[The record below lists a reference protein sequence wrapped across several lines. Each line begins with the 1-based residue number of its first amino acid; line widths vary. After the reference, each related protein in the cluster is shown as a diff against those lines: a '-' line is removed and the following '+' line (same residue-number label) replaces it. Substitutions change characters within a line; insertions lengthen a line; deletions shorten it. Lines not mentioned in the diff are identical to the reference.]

1 MQFDVFMGLLIN
13 GFGFTMG
20 IFFVTLVGSLPLGV
34 LVALARMSKFKPLSF
49 IMRIYIS
56 FMRGTPL
63 MLSGFGVMRV
73 ATPPFSR
80 AVFSRLMP
88 LSITER

>member
-1 MQFDVFMGLLIN
+1 MSRSIGLLPSWWVST
-13 GFGFTMG
+13 G
-20 IFFVTLVGSLPLGV
+20 VGSTFV
-34 LVALARMSKFKPLSF
+34 LLTLLAWLNSLS
-49 IMRIYIS
+49 S
-56 FMRGTPL
+56 WSTSLLRGTPL